1 MSGLKCTGEVP
12 GDLQIIE
19 RAGRRGLRD
28 VHEGT
33 DPQGVRR
40 PIVRKQ
46 LDQREDGE
54 VEIT

>member
-1 MSGLKCTGEVP
+1 MSGLKCASEVP
-12 GDLQIIE
+12 GDLQIFE
-19 RAGRRGLRD
+19 HAGRRGLRD
-28 VHEGT
+28 VQEGT
-33 DPQGVRR
+33 DPRGVRR